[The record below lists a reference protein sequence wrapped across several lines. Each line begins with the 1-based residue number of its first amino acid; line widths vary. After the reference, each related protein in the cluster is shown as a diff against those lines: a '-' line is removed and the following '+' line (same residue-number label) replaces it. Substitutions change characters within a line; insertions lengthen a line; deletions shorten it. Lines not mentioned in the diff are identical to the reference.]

1 MRMVATIIMT
11 RDNDTMHDNRFHI
24 GNLQM
29 KHSRIRGARE
39 SPAATLA
46 GASKPGPA
54 TRVAS
59 TLASGHQGHVPRGA
73 RTLARAHVP
82 DSVPPLPVASVVIPP
97 PARVPARTIPL
108 GHNMSGMRPR
118 TRGSATTSRHP
129 LRPGSTRGTTATS
142 IMFVMINRI
151 EMLFLCYLINISIYH
166 CDYCCY
172 CYCCYCSYSHWH

>member
-1 MRMVATIIMT
+1 MT

-24 GNLQM
+24 GNLQI
-29 KHSRIRGARE
+29 KNSRIPGARE

-82 DSVPPLPVASVVIPP
+82 DSVPPLPVASAVIPP
-97 PARVPARTIPL
+97 PTRGPSRTIPL
-108 GHNMSGMRPR
+108 GHN
-118 TRGSATTSRHP
+118 TRWPTTGSNATTIRHP
-129 LRPGSTRGTTATS
+129 LHPGTTRGTPATS
-142 IMFVMINRI
+142 IMFVMINNI
-151 EMLFLCYLINISIYH
+151 EMLFLCYLINISIHH
-166 CDYCCY
+166 CDYCCSLNNA
-172 CYCCYCSYSHWH
+172 CV